1 MKTKYETLDDY
12 LDALDAIKEKVAD
25 ETHGM
30 TTKQV
35 KGYFARAIR
44 GLEMATGQKVRVRR
58 PSRKTAAA
66 KR

>member
-30 TTKQV
+30 TTKEV
-35 KGYFARAIR
+35 KAYFARANR
-44 GLEMATGQKVRVRR
+44 GLEIATGQKVRVRR
-58 PSRKTAAA
+58 PARKAATA

>member
-30 TTKQV
+30 TTKEV
-35 KGYFARAIR
+35 KAYFARAIR
-44 GLEMATGQKVRVRR
+44 GLEVATGQKVRVRR
-58 PSRKTAAA
+58 PARKAATA